1 MTEIKDVDRLVM
13 KIGPRPLV
21 IAPGGKEI
29 LRLEADGTVVCADAV
44 KANEAGRALVES
56 LTREWAMAVSGI
68 REAAEK
74 AERDRICAW
83 LIGEAE
89 HYMAG
94 CIEQGEHLK

>member
-1 MTEIKDVDRLVM
+1 MTEIKDVDREAAQALCAS
-13 KIGPRPLV
+13 GWTHA
-21 IAPGGKEI
+21 IA
-29 LRLEADGTVVCADAV
+29 AFAAH
-44 KANEAGRALVES
+44 
-56 LTREWAMAVSGI
+56 